1 MSGGKP
7 STPVIKKEAAIDA
20 IVTLDIAGN
29 EYNSAY
35 LHSNHVRRSPIKIP
49 VAVQN
54 TEASALVDTGAT
66 INAISEALV
75 EENKIPTT
83 PCPPIQIKQTL
94 HNKASTATQKVKS
107 KVSIPSKEWTSQSS
121 HSLIVAPFNTH
132 DIILEMPFLVDE
144 KAKINLD
151 RGTLTLQ
158 STKPDILTK
167 SPNLTS
173 SSPVDIRIKHMTHT
187 EWKPTIDSDEASKLS
202 QYMLNEYADVFAD
215 KLPNKPPHP
224 KAPLHRIRLKDESK
238 STNGHAYRIPGMYL
252 NKMLNFI
259 EEQLAAGRI

>member
-1 MSGGKP
+1 
-7 STPVIKKEAAIDA
+7 
-20 IVTLDIAGN
+20 
-29 EYNSAY
+29 
-35 LHSNHVRRSPIKIP
+35 
-49 VAVQN
+49 
-54 TEASALVDTGAT
+54 
-66 INAISEALV
+66 V